1 MRMKTQ
7 MIGKLLFTVMVAF
20 TVPQANASNEG
31 RASKVSEQQKEI
43 QVEGRVVDAQ
53 GNPLLGVNV
62 LV

>member
-31 RASKVSEQQKEI
+31 RASNVSE
-43 QVEGRVVDAQ
+43 
-53 GNPLLGVNV
+53 
-62 LV
+62 